1 MRKLTIKREKRFV
14 ACLGKMKVY
23 IEDGTANDIKINGV
37 SCRKLGT
44 LKNGEEKTFE
54 ISNEAA
60 KVFVIFDKLSKGYCN
75 DYYQLPS
82 GEEDVILTG
91 KNEYNPATGNAFRFD
106 GVTDEE
112 VLANRRKGTS
122 RGIIVLAA
130 SVAICFMLGIFIGIG
145 SFLVEL
151 LGSFGEDQTFS
162 SGGVSITLGGGFEE
176 MYYDDCDFAYE
187 SSKVGVY
194 GYKYEFAYN
203 EGLEDYTV
211 REYIAALI
219 ELYEVDASYTSKD
232 GLEYFVST
240 YTDVDASYYT
250 FVFKTDDAFWEVE
263 FVLSVS
269 DAQASEEKIFERAK
283 SITFE

>member
-1 MRKLTIKREKRFV
+1 MRNLTIKREKRFV

-23 IEDGTANDIKINGV
+23 IEDSTANDLTINGV
-37 SCRKLGT
+37 TCRKLGT

-54 ISNEAA
+54 IGNEEA
-60 KVFVIFDKLSKGYCN
+60 KVFVIADKLSKNFCN
-75 DYYQLPS
+75 EYYSLPS
-82 GEEDVILTG
+82 GEEDIMLKG
-91 KNEYNPATGNAFRFD
+91 KNEYNPATGNAFRFE
-106 GVTDEE
+106 GVTDEA
-112 VLANRRKGTS
+112 VLANRRKGAS
-122 RGIIVLAA
+122 KGIIVLAVSLA
-130 SVAICFMLGIFIGIG
+130 VGFMLGIFIGLG
-145 SFLVEL
+145 GFLVEL
-151 LGSFGEDQTFS
+151 FGSLSEDQTFS
-162 SGGVSITLGGGFEE
+162 SEEMTITLGGGFEE
-176 MYYDDCDFAYE
+176 VYYDDCDFAYE

-203 EGLEDYTV
+203 EGLENYTV

-240 YTDVDASYYT
+240 YPEYDASYYT

-269 DAQASEEKIFERAK
+269 DAQDSEEKILERAK
-283 SITFE
+283 SIIFE